1 MKDQNNY
8 NPFLGKAQGSPERLL
23 AEWKEIWKKSK
34 SSWFCTMR

>member
-23 AEWKEIWKKSK
+23 AEWKEIWKKS
-34 SSWFCTMR
+34 